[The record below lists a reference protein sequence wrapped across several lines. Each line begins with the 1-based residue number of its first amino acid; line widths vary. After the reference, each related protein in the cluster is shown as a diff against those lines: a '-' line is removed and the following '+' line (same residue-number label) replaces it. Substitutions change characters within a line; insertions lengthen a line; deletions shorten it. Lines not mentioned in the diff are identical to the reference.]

1 MNTDKNAIIGLV
13 LVGLILVFTTTDYY
27 KNWLF
32 DGQVPQGYESAPPVD
47 PSLSTETIPDDS
59 PVIKPGQEQ
68 PNQPSLSRSS
78 VQEAETEQPSAQM
91 LFPVHEERIVTLETD
106 KYIAKISSKGPSIV
120 SWLLKDYPGPDGS
133 PVELIYDPVGN
144 LSLTFPG
151 ENDSLTFADYVFEL
165 RSDRDHFVLDEN
177 TRTQQ
182 LVFVLEGKNGLSVSQ
197 TFTFKNDEYAFD
209 LDVQAHGLGEEYRG
223 FKYLMNWSGGLN
235 RTEKNIQEDMNYS
248 KAWTLTGDDIESF
261 DVSTDK
267 ILVEDKSD
275 WTIKWGA
282 VRTKYFTAA
291 IVPQS
296 REGQGVTIVG
306 RTIPLAPE
314 LLFKKYSIALQMP
327 VVSNQVNDKFF
338 IYLGPLQ
345 YTIVSKYGFG
355 LEKMM
360 DFGIFLIRPIS
371 RLVLYVLT
379 FLYGII
385 GNYGLVIIVF
395 SILVKLVLYPLT
407 KKSFQSMKEMQKL
420 QPVMAE
426 LKEKY
431 ADNPQKMNEEM
442 MALYRNYGVN
452 PLSGCMPMLLQMPVL
467 FALFVVFRSTIE
479 LRGAYFFGWITDL
492 SAPDTVYQLPFS
504 LPFYGD
510 GVNILPLIMGLTMY
524 LQQKATISDPKQK
537 AMIYLMPALF
547 TFMFNN
553 FPSGLTLYY
562 TLFNIFSVIQQK
574 YVPDTP
580 LDEKQP
586 PPEKKKK
593 QAKTKPKS
601 RMDIYKQQ
609 ARSRKK

>member
-32 DGQVPQGYESAPPVD
+32 DGQVPQPYQSAAPADTLAESTVAAAGEQAVLKSPAQKPT
-47 PSLSTETIPDDS
+47 LSPQKQ
-59 PVIKPGQEQ
+59 PAAQGEQ
-68 PNQPSLSRSS
+68 K
-78 VQEAETEQPSAQM
+78 
-91 LFPVHEERIVTLETD
+91 LFPEHEERVVTVESD
-106 KYIAKISSKGPSIV
+106 KFVAKISTKGPSIV
-120 SWLLKDYPGPDGS
+120 SWLLKEYPGPDGE
-133 PVELIYDPVGN
+133 PVELIYDPYGN

-151 ENDSLTFADYVFEL
+151 ENDSLKLADHVFEL
-165 RSDRDHFVLDEN
+165 TSQRDYFELNESN
-177 TRTQQ
+177 PRQELTFT
-182 LVFVLEGKNGLSVSQ
+182 LAGNNGLEIVQ
-197 TFTFKNDEYAFD
+197 KFTFKYDEYAFD
-209 LDVQAHGLGEEYRG
+209 LDVQATGFPQEYQG
-223 FKYLMNWSGGLN
+223 FKYLLNWTGGLN
-235 RTEKNIQEDMNYS
+235 RTEKNIQEDMNYA
-248 KAWTLTGDDIESF
+248 KAWTLTGDDIEDF
-261 DVSTDK
+261 DVSSDP

-282 VRTKYFTAA
+282 VRNKYFTSAM
-291 IVPQS
+291 VPVS
-296 REGQGVTIVG
+296 REGRGITIVG
-306 RTIPLAPE
+306 KTIPITSD
-314 LLFKKYSIALQMP
+314 LLFKKYSIALHMP
-327 VVSNQVNDKFF
+327 TITRQLNEQFF

-345 YTIVSKYGFG
+345 YKTVSKYGYG

-360 DFGIFLIRPIS
+360 DFGFFLIRPIS
-371 RLVLYVLT
+371 KWILYILT
-379 FLYGII
+379 FLYSII
-385 GNYGLVIIVF
+385 GNYGVVIIVF
-395 SILVKLVLYPLT
+395 SVLVKIVLYPLT

-426 LKEKY
+426 IKEKY
-431 ADNPQKMNEEM
+431 SDNPQKMNEEM

-467 FALFVVFRSTIE
+467 FALFIVFRSTIE

-524 LQQKATISDPKQK
+524 LQQKATITDPKQK
-537 AMIYLMPALF
+537 ALVYLMPALF

-580 LDEKQP
+580 LEEKVQEPGKKSKQP
-586 PPEKKKK
+586 QKK
-593 QAKTKPKS
+593 KPKS
-601 RMDIYKQQ
+601 RMDVYRQQ